1 MIFLKKSLFLQY
13 IKKLIT
19 MEKDNK
25 LIIILWDFS
34 KVAENALL
42 HGIKIAKMVHNDLRL
57 LHIVNKGIKQEEKDK
72 IKQKLDKVSE
82 QIQSKHSV
90 NISSV
95 ILEGTIFST
104 ISKYATDEE
113 ANLVIL
119 GTHGLKGM
127 QKFTGSWALKVIV
140 GSEVPFIVVRDKP
153 HHQEKIRNIIFPIDF
168 RSENKEKVSM
178 AIYMGKYFDSK
189 VHILKEPVTD
199 KSLTRKINTNLNF
212 AIKYLIQN
220 NIEYDIHTLEKKGNF
235 AKETLK
241 YAEDTNADLIL
252 IMTTKN
258 INISDY
264 MLGASEQYIIANSS
278 KIPVMCLNPKTHLTR
293 YGFIGV

>member
-1 MIFLKKSLFLQY
+1 
-13 IKKLIT
+13 

-34 KVAENALL
+34 TVAENALL

-72 IKQKLDKVSE
+72 IKQKLDKASK
-82 QIQSKHSV
+82 QIQSKHSINV
-90 NISSV
+90 SSI
-95 ILEGTIFST
+95 ILKGTIFST
-104 ISKYATDEE
+104 ISKYTTDEE

-119 GTHGLKGM
+119 GTHGLKEM
-127 QKFTGSWALKVIV
+127 QKFTGSWALKVIID
-140 GSEVPFIVVRDKP
+140 SEVPFIVVRDKP
-153 HHQEKIRNIIFPIDF
+153 RHQEKFRNIIFPIDF

-178 AIYMGKYFDSK
+178 AIYMGKYFDSII
-189 VHILKEPVTD
+189 HILKEPVTD
-199 KSLTRKINTNLNF
+199 IALNRKINTNLNF

-241 YAEDTNADLIL
+241 FAEQSNADLIL

-264 MLGASEQYIIANSS
+264 MLGASEQFIIANSS
-278 KIPVMCLNPKTHLTR
+278 KIPVMCLNPKAHLTMH
-293 YGFIGV
+293 GFMGV

>member
-1 MIFLKKSLFLQY
+1 
-13 IKKLIT
+13 

-34 KVAENALL
+34 KIAENALL

-57 LHIVNKGIKQEEKDK
+57 LHIVNKGINQEEKDK
-72 IKQKLDKVSE
+72 IKQKLDKVSG

-90 NISSV
+90 NVSSV
-95 ILEGTIFST
+95 ILEGTIFTT
-104 ISKYATDEE
+104 ISKYASDEE
-113 ANLVIL
+113 ANMVIL

-153 HHQEKIRNIIFPIDF
+153 NHQEKIRNIIFPIDF

-189 VHILKEPVTD
+189 VHILKDPVTD

-278 KIPVMCLNPKTHLTR
+278 KIPVMCLNPRTHLTMH
-293 YGFIGV
+293 GFIGV

>member
-1 MIFLKKSLFLQY
+1 
-13 IKKLIT
+13 
-19 MEKDNK
+19 
-25 LIIILWDFS
+25 
-34 KVAENALL
+34 
-42 HGIKIAKMVHNDLRL
+42 
-57 LHIVNKGIKQEEKDK
+57 
-72 IKQKLDKVSE
+72 
-82 QIQSKHSV
+82 
-90 NISSV
+90 
-95 ILEGTIFST
+95 
-104 ISKYATDEE
+104 
-113 ANLVIL
+113 
-119 GTHGLKGM
+119 
-127 QKFTGSWALKVIV
+127 
-140 GSEVPFIVVRDKP
+140 
-153 HHQEKIRNIIFPIDF
+153 
-168 RSENKEKVSM
+168 M

-189 VHILKEPVTD
+189 VHILKDPVTD

-278 KIPVMCLNPKTHLTR
+278 KIPVMCLNPRTHLTMH
-293 YGFIGV
+293 GFIGV